1 MRLAKQ
7 LVVALMSLTIMG
19 TATGEAW
26 SKNKSSSG
34 TDTDNNP
41 ATMQRITLRYVADD
55 IDPDSFAAQ
64 PRTCYRAGNLFG
76 RIEEAP
82 DKKLGLHGLIVIKCP
97 DVWMVNLID
106 NSGKH
111 IIDRSPPSTV
121 HLPIISSG
129 PKLYKTLEFGREL
142 EFFRSNGAT
151 PNAGPVID
159 KQKTTAY
166 KYGDDLVET
175 ELLVDDKDKP
185 LRLIITSPNG
195 KRTLEYLA
203 YETVPFSAQKF
214 ERPDNIAFAEID
226 PVERAVGSLAGDTSS
241 SASNRKVLAA
251 KSSARGQS
259 AGRNSE
265 QLESVPEEPV
275 VEPTA
280 PLTAINSSKDLWQ
293 WMTYYY
299 LFPAPELTTTAIN
312 MLEKDGAFDKES
324 ALAPAS
330 SFLSRIFAAHPDKA
344 HKWASEVSLT
354 DEHKK
359 ALLPISLRLARTPEA
374 ISEAEEIEKTIPEK
388 DRVVTHIDL
397 SPDKL
402 DTFYISS
409 PSDLDRL
416 WGCFLATG
424 DKRYIH
430 KIISTIPWSKK
441 MTGSLNKISIGA
453 AAVWSLT
460 SNAQQHKRV
469 LQILKE
475 ESESQPELKDDLVK
489 IIEKA
494 EQAKS

>member
-1 MRLAKQ
+1 MRLAKR
-7 LVVALMSLTIMG
+7 LVVALTSLAVAAG
-19 TATGEAW
+19 SSLPSAL
-26 SKNKSSSG
+26 SKEKSKGRSESES
-34 TDTDNNP
+34 P
-41 ATMQRITLRYVADD
+41 ATMQRIKLRYVAED
-55 IDPDSFAAQ
+55 IEPDSFAAQ
-64 PRTCYRAGNLFG
+64 PRVCYRAGNLFG

-82 DKKLGLHGLIVIKCP
+82 DTKLGLHGLIIISCP
-97 DVWMVNLID
+97 DVWMVNLTD

-111 IIDRSPPSTV
+111 IVDKSPPSTV

-129 PKLYKTLEFGREL
+129 PKQYKALEFGREL
-142 EFFRSNGAT
+142 EFFRTNGAA
-151 PNAGPVID
+151 PQPGPEVD
-159 KQKTTAY
+159 KHKTTSY

-175 ELLVDDKDKP
+175 ELLIDEKEQP
-185 LRLIITSPNG
+185 LRLIITTPNG

-203 YETVPFSAQKF
+203 YETVPFAPEKF
-214 ERPDNIAFAEID
+214 EKPANVAFSEID
-226 PVERAVGSLAGDTSS
+226 PVESALGKIASS
-241 SASNRKVLAA
+241 G
-251 KSSARGQS
+251 RGQKSGKRTTELNGNDRAADRNES
-259 AGRNSE
+259 A
-265 QLESVPEEPV
+265 PDEPV
-275 VEPTA
+275 SEPTA

-299 LFPAPELTTTAIN
+299 LFPAPELTTSAIN

-330 SFLSRIFAAHPDKA
+330 SFLSRIFAANPEKA
-344 HKWASEVSLT
+344 HKWASEVTLT

-359 ALLPISLRLARTPEA
+359 ALLPISLRLARKPETVT
-374 ISEAEEIEKTIPEK
+374 EAEEIEKTIPEK
-388 DRVVTHIDL
+388 DRVVTHLDL

-430 KIISTIPWSKK
+430 KIITTIPWSKK
-441 MTGSLNKISIGA
+441 MSGSLNKISIGA

-460 SNAQQHKRV
+460 SNAQQHKLV

-475 ESESQPELKDDLVK
+475 ESENQPELKEDLVK

-494 EQAKS
+494 ESTKS